1 MSEDKPTIN
10 PQQQEVI
17 TTETR
22 PNLAPINYFVKIGKL
37 NVYRYEKLPGFIK
50 EPLRNRY
57 QRFYQKRR
65 FHLITDILLIFIIL
79 ESLIITTHLLTNENS
94 YFSFNLW
101 RLPIFSFEKRT
112 TEKNEQPLS
121 PSTVKVTSKIVFE
134 ALAKYYTAEGD
145 QLGFGPLPPQVN
157 QTTSY
162 WLFWKLKSGSND
174 LKNILINGML
184 PSNVSFTGKTSV
196 TSGRGLEYDP
206 STRIVSWKIEEISK
220 QDLAQ
225 AGFEVE
231 ITPLPSQLGT
241 SPVLL
246 NKITAEALDSYTN
259 QKIQKGSGDLTT
271 ALNDLGNNENLG
283 KVVK

>member
-1 MSEDKPTIN
+1 MSEDKPTII

-22 PNLAPINYFVKIGKL
+22 PNPAPRNYFVKIGKL
-37 NVYRYEKLPGFIK
+37 NVYRYEKLPNFIK

-57 QRFYQKRR
+57 QKFYQKKR
-65 FHLITDILLIFIIL
+65 FYLITDILLVFVIL
-79 ESLIITTHLLTNENS
+79 ESLIVTTHLLTNENS

-101 RLPIFSFEKRT
+101 RIPIFSFEKRT
-112 TEKNEQPLS
+112 PEKNEQLPS

-134 ALAKYYTAEGD
+134 FLAKYYTAEGD

-162 WLFWKLKSGSND
+162 WLFWKIRSGSND
-174 LKNILINGML
+174 LKNIIINGTL
-184 PSNVSFTGKTSV
+184 PDNVSFNGKTSV
-196 TSGRGLEYDP
+196 TSGQGLEFNP
-206 STRIVSWKIEEISK
+206 LTRVISWKIDELTR

-231 ITPLPSQLGT
+231 ITPLPSQVNT
-241 SPVLL
+241 SPILL
-246 NKITAEALDSYTN
+246 NKIIIEALDSYTD
-259 QKIQKGSGDLTT
+259 QKIQKSSGDLTT
-271 ALNDLGNNENLG
+271 ALNDLGKNENLS
-283 KVVK
+283 KVIE